1 MPVPSEGAGRWQ
13 DERLVSLDAAVG
25 GRARSGY
32 AQITA
37 ALEED
42 MKIEVL
48 LYIGAIFHLAW
59 AVFDFFWPRFFNW
72 KETLASLDDIQRVLP
87 PITSRMLV
95 VVYFSIAYI
104 SLFHTADL
112 IATDLGR
119 KILFF
124 VSLYW
129 VVRAIVQVYYIG
141 FEKANEF
148 NVTFSSY
155 APYSPFRSMS
165 NKFISYLLFTEF
177 MIISGLYLIPF
188 IYVTC
193 PR

>member
-1 MPVPSEGAGRWQ
+1 
-13 DERLVSLDAAVG
+13 
-25 GRARSGY
+25 
-32 AQITA
+32 
-37 ALEED
+37 

-59 AVFDFFWPRFFNW
+59 AVFDYFWPRVFNW

-95 VVYFSIAYI
+95 VVYLSIAYI

-119 KILFF
+119 TILFF
-124 VSLYW
+124 VSVYW
-129 VVRAIVQVYYIG
+129 VVRAILQIYYIG
-141 FEKANEF
+141 FEKANGF

-155 APYSPFRSMS
+155 VPYSPFASMS
-165 NKFISYLLFTEF
+165 NKLISYLLLVEF
-177 MIISGLYLIPF
+177 MIISGLYLIPL
-188 IYVTC
+188 IYG
-193 PR
+193 R